1 MFDGR
6 ETLLPLN
13 NATTVDNNLRVDLTD
28 QALSAITTHNQGSN
42 PSAATLAEIVNF
54 ELGLSTA
61 QAHDDDAGSLHA
73 HGATGGPQQLA
84 AQPYYP
90 GANDALG
97 GDPKGLP
104 FNPSAFNLYTA
115 WDKNKSHDRYDDSDK
130 DQNRE
135 DIAAGETLFNTKPAI
150 ITGVRGINDNA
161 ALGNPASVT
170 GTCTTCHDSPNV
182 GNHTVALALDIA
194 VSRQAKYE
202 SNPTIVAGL
211 RQLSAPDLPVY
222 EIRGCPD
229 PANPGKTVTFYT
241 SDPGKGLVSGQCADI
256 NRGKGPILRGLAARA
271 PYFHNGAAANLD
283 ELVNFYDKRFEMN
296 FTNKEKKQ
304 LIAFL
309 NSL

>member
-1 MFDGR
+1 M
-6 ETLLPLN
+6 
-13 NATTVDNNLRVDLTD
+13 
-28 QALSAITTHNQGSN
+28 
-42 PSAATLAEIVNF
+42 
-54 ELGLSTA
+54 
-61 QAHDDDAGSLHA
+61 
-73 HGATGGPQQLA
+73 
-84 AQPYYP
+84 
-90 GANDALG
+90 
-97 GDPKGLP
+97 
-104 FNPSAFNLYTA
+104 
-115 WDKNKSHDRYDDSDK
+115 
-130 DQNRE
+130 
-135 DIAAGETLFNTKPAI
+135 AI

-182 GNHTVALALDIA
+182 GNHSVALPLDIA

-222 EIRGCPD
+222 EIRGCPLIRRTE
-229 PANPGKTVTFYT
+229 PGKTVTFYP

-304 LIAFL
+304 IIAFL